1 MSERE
6 RSKSFLEQFNFK
18 LLDSHY
24 FEELQSSF
32 WDSENIMTKKYK
44 AKRERIIKKEIMDGD
59 IESLEKAYKILLTTK
74 TRQQYCKFLMYQYTL
89 SQPLNMDLLIEKYYS
104 IIFPFYLFPL
114 KSEKEENKY
123 IILDNMNFSVNYYER
138 NALKNSFEVDTIEDM
153 KLNINENF
161 IKIKIIKTKND
172 IIFNP
177 QIEEHLQL
185 LYALI
190 IFMGII
196 KKKKDNWKKD
206 QTKVNEINQ
215 NLVKETIKTIFDKND
230 NLNHKIN
237 EFKLLTLS
245 NDSFVPKGIKY
256 YSYVQDKS
264 KNSSI
269 PNKFLV
275 IGPSYIYLFKDQ
287 EMKEILNII
296 PLIPGVT
303 MFEFNEREKNIK
315 IVIGLKEYNLFVENS
330 ENFTKIQKIVVN
342 IAEGEEELFDD
353 DDLIKVSESLYNDK
367 IMGGEL
373 KDTPLFC
380 KSGKDL
386 SLLEIKIDQLSK
398 AKMRAEEKSILFQA
412 IKDLDNNSNNNEK
425 QEKNEINNIINEKKD
440 EIKENGEN
448 DKKVEEVEVN
458 EIKKNDDKNEDIK
471 EDNKIEEVKES
482 NKLEE
487 IKDNNKIEE
496 IKDNN
501 NDIRENEE
509 IREININEN
518 NEKDKENNEILEN
531 NEIIDNNEKGK
542 IILDTGNN
550 NGLLNINNDE

>member
-6 RSKSFLEQFNFK
+6 RSKSFLEQFDFK

-44 AKRERIIKKEIMDGD
+44 AKRERIIKKEIMEGD
-59 IESLEKAYKILLTTK
+59 IDSLEKAYKILLTTK

-123 IILDNMNFSVNYYER
+123 IVLDNMNFSVNYYER

-153 KLNINENF
+153 KLNVNDNF
-161 IKIKIIKTKND
+161 IKIKIIKNKNE
-172 IIFNP
+172 IIFSP

-264 KNSSI
+264 KNNSI
-269 PNKFLV
+269 ANKFLV
-275 IGPSYIYLFKDQ
+275 IGPSYIYLFRDK
-287 EMKEILNII
+287 EMKELLNII

-303 MFEFNEREKNIK
+303 MFEFNEKEKNIK
-315 IVIGLKEYNLFVENS
+315 ITIGLKEYNLFLENS
-330 ENFTKIQKIVVN
+330 ENFTKIQKVVVN

-386 SLLEIKIDQLSK
+386 SLLEIKIEHLSK

-412 IKDLDNNSNNNEK
+412 IRDLEENNK
-425 QEKNEINNIINEKKD
+425 QDKNEINNINENKNNINNEN
-440 EIKENGEN
+440 KENVEN
-448 DKKVEEVEVN
+448 NKKKEEVEVN
-458 EIKKNDDKNEDIK
+458 EIIQKDDKVEEIK
-471 EDNKIEEVKES
+471 ENKENEEINKIEENAEVTEVKE
-482 NKLEE
+482 NEDIRE
-487 IKDNNKIEE
+487 IDINENNDKEKDNNKIIE
-496 IKDNN
+496 NN
-501 NDIRENEE
+501 E
-509 IREININEN
+509 EN
-518 NEKDKENNEILEN
+518 NEKGEIIIEKENNEAHLN
-531 NEIIDNNEKGK
+531 NSIDE
-542 IILDTGNN
+542 
-550 NGLLNINNDE
+550 

>member
-412 IKDLDNNSNNNEK
+412 IKDLDNNSNNEK
-425 QEKNEINNIINEKKD
+425 QEKNEIKGG
-440 EIKENGEN
+440 GEN

-458 EIKKNDDKNEDIK
+458 EIKKNDDKIEDI
-471 EDNKIEEVKES
+471 KES

-518 NEKDKENNEILEN
+518 TEKDKENNEILEN

>member
-6 RSKSFLEQFNFK
+6 RSKSFLEQFDFK

-44 AKRERIIKKEIMDGD
+44 AKRERIIKKEIMEGD
-59 IESLEKAYKILLTTK
+59 IDSLEKAYKILLTTK

-123 IILDNMNFSVNYYER
+123 IVLDNMNFSVNYYER

-153 KLNINENF
+153 KLNVNDNF
-161 IKIKIIKTKND
+161 IKIKIIKNKNE
-172 IIFNP
+172 IIFSP

-264 KNSSI
+264 KNNSI
-269 PNKFLV
+269 ANKFLV
-275 IGPSYIYLFKDQ
+275 IGPSYIYLFRDK
-287 EMKEILNII
+287 EMKELLNII

-303 MFEFNEREKNIK
+303 MFEFNEKEKNIK
-315 IVIGLKEYNLFVENS
+315 ITIGLKEYNLFLENS
-330 ENFTKIQKIVVN
+330 ENFTKIQKVVVN

-386 SLLEIKIDQLSK
+386 SLLEIKIEHLSK

-412 IKDLDNNSNNNEK
+412 IRDLEENNK
-425 QEKNEINNIINEKKD
+425 QDKNEINNINENKNNINNEN
-440 EIKENGEN
+440 KENVEN
-448 DKKVEEVEVN
+448 NKKKEEVEVN
-458 EIKKNDDKNEDIK
+458 EIIQKDDKVEEIK
-471 EDNKIEEVKES
+471 ENKENEEINKIEENAEVTEVKE
-482 NKLEE
+482 NEDIRE
-487 IKDNNKIEE
+487 IDINENNDKEKDNNKI
-496 IKDNN
+496 I
-501 NDIRENEE
+501 
-509 IREININEN
+509 EN
-518 NEKDKENNEILEN
+518 NEENKEKGEIIIEKENNEAHLN
-531 NEIIDNNEKGK
+531 NSIDE
-542 IILDTGNN
+542 
-550 NGLLNINNDE
+550 

>member
-458 EIKKNDDKNEDIK
+458 EIKKNDEKIEDIKESNKLEEVK
-471 EDNKIEEVKES
+471 EDNKI
-482 NKLEE
+482 EE

-496 IKDNN
+496 NKDN

>member
-1 MSERE
+1 
-6 RSKSFLEQFNFK
+6 
-18 LLDSHY
+18 
-24 FEELQSSF
+24 
-32 WDSENIMTKKYK
+32 
-44 AKRERIIKKEIMDGD
+44 
-59 IESLEKAYKILLTTK
+59 
-74 TRQQYCKFLMYQYTL
+74 
-89 SQPLNMDLLIEKYYS
+89 
-104 IIFPFYLFPL
+104 
-114 KSEKEENKY
+114 
-123 IILDNMNFSVNYYER
+123 MNFSVNYYEK

-153 KLNINENF
+153 QLNVNDNF

-215 NLVKETIKTIFDKND
+215 NLVKETIKTIFDNND

-245 NDSFVPKGIKY
+245 NDSFVPKGIKF
-256 YSYVQDKS
+256 YSYIQDKS
-264 KNSSI
+264 KNNSI
-269 PNKFLV
+269 TNKFLV

-287 EMKEILNII
+287 EMKDILNII

-303 MFEFNEREKNIK
+303 MFEFNEKEKNIK
-315 IVIGLKEYNLFVENS
+315 ILIGLKEYNLFVENS
-330 ENFTKIQKIVVN
+330 ESFTKIQKVVVN
-342 IAEGEEELFDD
+342 ISEGEEELFDD

-386 SLLEIKIDQLSK
+386 SLLEIKIDHLSK

-412 IKDLDNNSNNNEK
+412 IKNLDKNNNEK
-425 QEKNEINNIINEKKD
+425 QDKNEINKIINENKSNINN
-440 EIKENGEN
+440 EIKENDEN
-448 DKKVEEVEVN
+448 LKKIEEVEVN
-458 EIKKNDDKNEDIK
+458 EIIKNDKIEEIK
-471 EDNKIEEVKES
+471 ENDENHKKIEEVKVNEII
-482 NKLEE
+482 KKDDKVEE
-487 IKDNNKIEE
+487 IKEKNEDK
-496 IKDNN
+496 
-501 NDIRENEE
+501 ENEE
-509 IREININEN
+509 IREIDINEN
-518 NEKDKENNEILEN
+518 NGNEKESNEKE
-531 NEIIDNNEKGK
+531 EIIIEREDNDDN
-542 IILDTGNN
+542 
-550 NGLLNINNDE
+550 LNINNED